1 MLAGVARMGPAFAVR
16 RVIVVTLSLLI
27 LLAVP
32 LTGLVRLDLW
42 GGNHLLLG
50 QQVDLITGI
59 KGIVVAIGAL
69 WGTTFTTNVLVG
81 RFFCGWGC
89 PVGYVSRLGEDL
101 DVDEKHK
108 KPRTRWLFDHAKGAM
123 FVATFIA
130 SIMLW
135 WVDPAVMVDGSW
147 TARAVV
153 AAIFLTLCMGG
164 FLHAFWWRFG
174 FCVNVCPIGLYYR
187 FVTSRAPIG
196 IQFSNQPDP
205 CIECGACE
213 RICPVAIDPKAL
225 GQEIEIPSDDGGP
238 ATTRYGD
245 AECIRCGDCV
255 EACRMV
261 FRPRKGQVPPLRF
274 GRIAELIEAE
284 PSPAAPPAADGSRE
298 GS

>member
-1 MLAGVARMGPAFAVR
+1 
-16 RVIVVTLSLLI
+16 LI

-32 LTGLVRLDLW
+32 LLGLVRLDLW
-42 GGNHLLLG
+42 AGHHVLLG
-50 QQVDLITGI
+50 SSVDLITGI

-69 WGTTFTTNVLVG
+69 WGVTFTTNVLVG

-101 DVDEKHK
+101 DVVK
-108 KPRTRWLFDHAKGAM
+108 KQRKSRARWLFDHAKGAG
-123 FVATFIA
+123 FVATFVGAIL
-130 SIMLW
+130 LW
-135 WVDPAVMVDGSW
+135 WVDPAVLVEGTW
-147 TARAVV
+147 TARLIVIGA
-153 AAIFLTLCMGG
+153 FLTLCLGG

-196 IQFSNQPDP
+196 IQFTNRPDP

-213 RICPVAIDPKAL
+213 TICPVAIDPKAL
-225 GQEIEIPSDDGGP
+225 GQEIEAPSDDGGP
-238 ATTRYGD
+238 SVKRYGD

-261 FRPRKGQVPPLRF
+261 FRPRQGQVPPLRF
-274 GRIAELIEAE
+274 GRIAELLDAE
-284 PSPAAPPAADGSRE
+284 PRPAAPPTAESARE
-298 GS
+298 SS